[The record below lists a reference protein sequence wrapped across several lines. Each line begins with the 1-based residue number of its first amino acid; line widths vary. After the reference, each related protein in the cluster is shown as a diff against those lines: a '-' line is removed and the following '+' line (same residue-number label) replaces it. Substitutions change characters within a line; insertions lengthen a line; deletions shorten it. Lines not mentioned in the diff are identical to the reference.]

1 MSMIAKRSKFA
12 SAVTLIE
19 VMLATTILCI
29 AALGTLSYQYYSA
42 GHARTARAQI
52 AAVRTAQLLLE
63 DWKSTGGS
71 EDYDVG
77 ALGLG
82 FSSRLFV
89 PSQWSEGHGGGMG
102 SPLRNSA
109 YAVVVDDLP
118 MLVTLR
124 WDDVLSDAASETK
137 LRQLA
142 VVVKFGELDEGGNL
156 SFPERYLENVSTLVL
171 TTYVRLD
178 ESGG

>member
-1 MSMIAKRSKFA
+1 MTVKRPKFA

-19 VMLATTILCI
+19 VMLATAILAI
-29 AALGTLSYQYYSA
+29 AALGTMGYQYYSA

-52 AAVRTAQLLLE
+52 IAVRTAQLLLE

-71 EDYDVG
+71 EDYDLG

-89 PSQWSEGHGGGMG
+89 PSQWSQGQGGGTG
-102 SPLRNSA
+102 SPLHDSA
-109 YAVVVDDLP
+109 YAVIVDDLP
-118 MLVTLR
+118 MLITLI
-124 WDDVLSDAASETK
+124 WDDVATDPIAETK

-142 VVVKFGELDEGGNL
+142 VVVKFGEIDNNGDLT
-156 SFPERYLENVSTLVL
+156 FPESYLENVSSLVL

-178 ESGG
+178 GSGG